1 MQTETGFTLL
11 EMVISLILFGVMA
24 VVAGM
29 GIVSF
34 TKGFF
39 FAKENYHMA
48 QKAQLTMARL
58 NRELM
63 ELAYIAN
70 KDDTQPNTYII
81 YDNLHDNTR
90 GRHAIAKNGSII
102 KMFDLSSGATS
113 LPPIENGD
121 ILMDNVDTLTLAYYK
136 DYHSDVIWVLG
147 TDSMD
152 ALEAIEIELNLNRVN
167 DTFSTIVYPRNK

>member
-1 MQTETGFTLL
+1 MQNRTIQTDSGFTLL
-11 EMVISLILFGVMA
+11 EVVISLILFGIMA

-39 FAKENYHMA
+39 FAKENYHTA

-63 ELAYIAN
+63 EIIDIAA
-70 KDDTQPNTYII
+70 KDDDTQPDPYII
-81 YDNLHDNTR
+81 YDNVL

-102 KMFDLSSGATS
+102 KMFNLSSGVTS
-113 LPPIENGD
+113 LPPIEDGN
-121 ILMDNVDTLTLAYYK
+121 ILMDNVDTLFLTYYK
-136 DYHSDVIWVLG
+136 
-147 TDSMD
+147 
-152 ALEAIEIELNLNRVN
+152 
-167 DTFSTIVYPRNK
+167 

>member
-1 MQTETGFTLL
+1 
-11 EMVISLILFGVMA
+11 MA

-39 FAKENYHMA
+39 FAKENYHTA

-63 ELAYIAN
+63 ELAYIAA
-70 KDDTQPNTYII
+70 KDDTPPDPFII
-81 YDNLHDNTR
+81 YDNIHDNTL

-113 LPPIENGD
+113 LPSTGD
-121 ILMDNVDTLTLAYYK
+121 NTLMDKVDSLTLTYYK
-136 DYHSDVIWVLG
+136 DYRSDTIWVLG
-147 TDSMD
+147 TDGMD
-152 ALEAIEIELNLNRVN
+152 ALEAIEIELTLTGIGG
-167 DTFSTIVYPRNK
+167 TFSTIVYPRNK

>member
-1 MQTETGFTLL
+1 MIQTDTGFTLL
-11 EMVISLILFGVMA
+11 EVVLSLILFGIMA
-24 VVAGM
+24 VVGGM

-39 FAKENYHMA
+39 FAKENYHTA

-58 NRELM
+58 NRELI

-70 KDDTQPNTYII
+70 NDNTQPDPYII
-81 YDNLHDNTR
+81 YDNVL

-121 ILMDNVDTLTLAYYK
+121 MLMDNVDTLTLSYYK
-136 DYHSDVIWVLG
+136 DYRSDTIWVLG
-147 TDSMD
+147 TDLMD
-152 ALEAIEIELNLNRVN
+152 SLESIEIELYLLGVKNPV
-167 DTFSTIVYPRNK
+167 STIVYPRNK